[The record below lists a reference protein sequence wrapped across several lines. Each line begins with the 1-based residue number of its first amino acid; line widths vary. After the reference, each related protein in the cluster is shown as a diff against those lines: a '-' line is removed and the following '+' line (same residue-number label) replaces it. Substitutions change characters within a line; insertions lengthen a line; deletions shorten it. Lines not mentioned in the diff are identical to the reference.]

1 MKDLV
6 AAVEAGL
13 GPDRLARLRRNP
25 DSYQQFWLGVLE
37 ARLRLDGIRESVP
50 FLISNGYGAV
60 RNMRRAE
67 SSFQQLRVC
76 PECGRVY
83 GNRKKECPECYV
95 PTVAETRHSEYAE
108 WHSPQCS
115 EPDLLRAD
123 LEAFVCGQSGS
134 RAYVARRWLLDR
146 ADLYYTNHLEQI
158 AGELGLTSAR
168 VAQIKASVR
177 GELRLWLNGGD
188 A

>member
-1 MKDLV
+1 MRDLV

-13 GPDRLARLRRNP
+13 GPGRLAKLKRNP

-37 ARLRLDGIRESVP
+37 ARLRLDGIRDSVP

-67 SSFQQLRVC
+67 NSFQQLRVC
-76 PECGRVY
+76 PECGKVY
-83 GNRKKECPECYV
+83 GNRTKECPDCGV
-95 PTVAETRHSEYAE
+95 PTVASVRHSEYAE
-108 WHSPQCS
+108 WYSPQSS
-115 EPDLLRAD
+115 ELDLLRVD
-123 LEAFVCGQSGS
+123 LEAFVGGLSGN

-146 ADLYYTNHLEQI
+146 ADLYYDNHLERI

-168 VAQIKASVR
+168 AAQIKASVR
-177 GELRLWLNGGD
+177 AELRGWLNGGG